1 MLNFLTKLKEKEYQ
15 RLKTNNIILN
25 YDPEVYPG
33 LIIHLKIPEVAL
45 TIFASGKINFTGA
58 KMLEDIKKAFELL
71 YPLIYRY
78 KNKDNLKNN

>member
-1 MLNFLTKLKEKEYQ
+1 MKN
-15 RLKTNNIILN
+15 
-25 YDPEVYPG
+25 
-33 LIIHLKIPEVAL
+33 PEVAL